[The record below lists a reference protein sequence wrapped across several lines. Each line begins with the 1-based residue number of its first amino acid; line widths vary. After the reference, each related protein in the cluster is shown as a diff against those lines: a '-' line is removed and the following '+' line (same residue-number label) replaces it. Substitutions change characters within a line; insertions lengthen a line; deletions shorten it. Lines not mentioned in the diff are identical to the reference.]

1 MTITLGATITTR
13 QMTPFFIYSLSSTR
27 CCISFL
33 HLKTFKIQFLGV
45 PSLRYFL
52 VCKIHIYI
60 PMMTLSRLLTQISFL
75 YKKFSNFRNTTYF
88 VPNSI
93 TIWPEFHGLVN
104 LYAYLILRV
113 NCGLQKLIFF
123 SIKFDVQKK
132 WIICRN
138 FVAGITKFLW
148 VY

>member
-1 MTITLGATITTR
+1 MRSFRCTQIFSLICWHQQKYKKWETFHSLMTITLGATITTR

-33 HLKTFKIQFLGV
+33 HLKTFKVQFLGV

-93 TIWPEFHGLVN
+93 TIWPEFHGLVT
-104 LYAYLILRV
+104 
-113 NCGLQKLIFF
+113 FMH
-123 SIKFDVQKK
+123 
-132 WIICRN
+132 
-138 FVAGITKFLW
+138 T
-148 VY
+148 